1 MVTEPLPQ
9 NKFTV
14 SSIAVWAI
22 TPNGLTLGQDI
33 CKKISG
39 TKFFISETVATD
51 YPPPPET
58 RNRGETLNQEAT
70 LNLKISKTTLS
81 DQKCGTVVFKK
92 LSHALS
98 QQFTRFS
105 AHIFIYSTGIA
116 VRMLAPLIQSKTT
129 DPAVIVLDDRGIHAI
144 SLLSGHLGGA
154 NRLTQEL
161 ATLINARPVITTATD
176 INKLSSIDLLA
187 QENNLYIENP
197 GAIKHVNMAF
207 LKNNILDVYDPG
219 NYIYPLIPEKTIRSQ
234 PPPKQGIGVA
244 CTWKTIKVPRE
255 TLVLRPKILSVGIGC
270 NRGTSLATL
279 HGFLKEV
286 FTAEE
291 LSLNAVFTLATTEVK
306 QDETG
311 LLDLADNLGLP
322 IKFYDKN
329 QLNSVDTIETPSK
342 MVEKHLGVKSVCEA
356 AAILAA
362 GRGRLIVTK
371 KKNKDVTIAVA
382 IKK

>member
-1 MVTEPLPQ
+1 MVTETLPK
-9 NKFTV
+9 NKFSV

-33 CKKISG
+33 CQKVSG
-39 TKFFISETVATD
+39 TSLFVSETLAM
-51 YPPPPET
+51 PPKPSPE
-58 RNRGETLNQEAT
+58 AS
-70 LNLKISKTTLS
+70 LNLKFPKAAPLDRKYGIII
-81 DQKCGTVVFKK
+81 FKK
-92 LSHALS
+92 LSEELS

-105 AHIFIYSTGIA
+105 AHIFIFSTGIA

-154 NRLTQEL
+154 NRLAQEI
-161 ATLINARPVITTATD
+161 AALINASPVITTATD
-176 INKLSSIDLLA
+176 INKLPSIDMLA
-187 QENNLYIENP
+187 RENNLYIENP
-197 GAIKHVNMAF
+197 AAIKHVNMAF
-207 LKNNILDVYDPG
+207 LNAETLDIYDPG
-219 NYIYPLIPEKTIRSQ
+219 NYIHPLIPKIFIGN
-234 PPPKQGIGVA
+234 PANPKPGTEISCRKIV
-244 CTWKTIKVPRE
+244 CTWKTMEVPRE

-279 HGFLKEV
+279 HGFLKET
-286 FTAEE
+286 FTGEG
-291 LSLNAVFTLATTEVK
+291 LNLNSAFTLATTEVK

-311 LLDLADNLGLP
+311 LLQLADRLGLP

-362 GRGRLIVTK
+362 GRGTLIVPK